1 MKRSMHRFGSLVA
14 LLALSGTAHAGD
26 SISFVVGGHHVR
38 IEAPRN
44 CRSVSCVSVSIPG
57 LYARQARPD
66 RDHDVVAPTP
76 APPAVQPPVAAPIPT
91 PPPLPVTPAPPLA
104 APLVTAA
111 SRPAAETVASI
122 PPPPPLPLPAITL
135 AAAATQ
141 PVAPPPP
148 PPANIEAVP
157 TAVMVPASVSA
168 APEPPPPVLKTAA
181 PAVAPAPEDEPA
193 SSPRGDWQTEG
204 RNGWVRIE
212 RCGAALCGYVL
223 DQATGAR
230 GETVLINMKPKDD
243 TEWTGNIYS
252 RASGETYYARM
263 TMKGSD
269 TLRVEACAIGHLLC
283 SGNDWARLSATDE
296 KIIMSRQINAEPHS

>member
-44 CRSVSCVSVSIPG
+44 CRSASCVSVSIPG
-57 LYARQARPD
+57 VFVYQGRRD
-66 RDHDVVAPTP
+66 RDDHVVAPLP
-76 APPAVQPPVAAPIPT
+76 FPPAALPSVAAPSPMPPSIPAA
-91 PPPLPVTPAPPLA
+91 PAPPLA

-122 PPPPPLPLPAITL
+122 PPPPPPSPAITL
-135 AAAATQ
+135 ATAATE
-141 PVAPPPP
+141 PVAPPPSP
-148 PPANIEAVP
+148 KIEAVQ
-157 TAVMVPASVSA
+157 TATIAPSSVSA
-168 APEPPPPVLKTAA
+168 TPEPPRPAVKTAA
-181 PAVAPAPEDEPA
+181 LPPAPAQIQEDEPA
-193 SSPRGDWQTEG
+193 SPPRGDWQTEG

-212 RCGAALCGYVL
+212 PCGAALCGYLL
-223 DQATGAR
+223 DRTTGAK
-230 GETVLINMKPKDD
+230 GETILINMKPKDD
-243 TEWTGNIYS
+243 TQWTGSIYS

-269 TLRVEACAIGHLLC
+269 TLRVEACAIGHLFC
-283 SGNDWARLSATDE
+283 SGNDWARIAVEDE
-296 KIIMSRQINAEPHS
+296 KLMTSRQVGAQPHS

>member
-14 LLALSGTAHAGD
+14 LLALGGTAHASD

-44 CRSVSCVSVSIPG
+44 CRSTSCVSVSIPG
-57 LYARQARPD
+57 IFTRQGRRD
-66 RDHDVVAPTP
+66 RDNDVAAPTP
-76 APPAVQPPVAAPIPT
+76 SPPAVQPPIAAPIPT
-91 PPPLPVTPAPPLA
+91 PPPLPVAPVPPLA

-122 PPPPPLPLPAITL
+122 PPPPPQPSSAITL
-135 AAAATQ
+135 AAAATE

-148 PPANIEAVP
+148 PKIETVQ
-157 TAVMVPASVSA
+157 TVVIASPVSA
-168 APEPPPPVLKTAA
+168 APAPPPPVLKT
-181 PAVAPAPEDEPA
+181 VAPPPALAQIQEDEPA

-204 RNGWVRIE
+204 RDGWVRIE

-223 DQATGAR
+223 DRATGAK
-230 GETVLINMKPKDD
+230 GETILINMKPKDD

-263 TMKGSD
+263 TLKGSD
-269 TLRVEACAIGHLLC
+269 TLRVEACAIGRFFC
-283 SGNDWARLSATDE
+283 SGNDWARISVEDE
-296 KIIMSRQINAEPHS
+296 RLMTSRQVGVQPHS

>member
-26 SISFVVGGHHVR
+26 SISFVVGGHHIR

-44 CRSVSCVSVSIPG
+44 CRSTSCVSVSIPG
-57 LYARQARPD
+57 LYARQGRPD
-66 RDHDVVAPTP
+66 RDHDIVAPTP

-91 PPPLPVTPAPPLA
+91 PPPLPVAPTPPLA

-111 SRPAAETVASI
+111 SRPAETVASI
-122 PPPPPLPLPAITL
+122 PPKPSQPSPAIAL

-141 PVAPPPP
+141 PVALPPPP
-148 PPANIEAVP
+148 NIEAVQ
-157 TAVMVPASVSA
+157 TAVIAPPSVSA

-181 PAVAPAPEDEPA
+181 PAVAQIQEDEQA

-204 RNGWVRIE
+204 RNGWVRIV
-212 RCGAALCGYVL
+212 RCGPAFCGYAL
-223 DQATGAR
+223 DHATGAK
-230 GETVLINMKPKDD
+230 GEAILINMKPKDD
-243 TEWTGNIYS
+243 IEWTGNIYS

-269 TLRVEACAIGHLLC
+269 TLRVEACAIGHLFC
-283 SGNDWARLSATDE
+283 SGNDWARLSVDDE
-296 KIIMSRQINAEPHS
+296 KLMTSRQLGAEPHS